1 MALRYY
7 AEIDGEAWPL
17 VVEDGPDGLHV
28 APLGEDGTPGT
39 AQAASFSL
47 VQAPGVYSLL
57 LEGESREVYVEP
69 DPANP
74 HTWLVSLGRW
84 RFSVQ
89 VQTDRERRLS
99 KAAAQKVVQSGEIT
113 IKAPMPGL
121 VKDVAVAVGAD
132 VTAGQRLV
140 VLEAM
145 KMENDIQAPRAGRVK
160 AVQVKGGD
168 TVDSGRVLV
177 VLE

>member
-1 MALRYY
+1 MEGA
-7 AEIDGEAWPL
+7 AWPL
-17 VVEDGPDGLHV
+17 EVEDSPDGLQV
-28 APLGEDGTPGT
+28 APVGEDGAPGP
-39 AQAASFSL
+39 AQTASFSL

-57 LEGESREVYVEP
+57 LDGVSREVYVEP

-84 RFSVQ
+84 RFSVE
-89 VQTDRERRLS
+89 VQTERERRLA
-99 KAAAQKVVQSGEIT
+99 KAAAQKTVQSGEIT

-121 VKDVAVAVGAD
+121 VRDVAVAVGAA
-132 VTAGQRLV
+132 VVEGQRLV

-160 AVQVKGGD
+160 AIHVKAGE
-168 TVDSGRVLV
+168 TVDSGRALV